1 MSIEIKK
8 IEAIEVYKHELGL
21 INCRC
26 IGTDI
31 YKVND
36 IVKIHLNDAITIKT
50 RVGLRTIAGRV
61 AYIHDDYLELDMSEK
76 YKRMLI
82 DIPFDNIMSIEKV
95 EEE

>member
-26 IGTDI
+26 IGTDT
-31 YKVND
+31 YKVGD
-36 IVKIHLNDAITIKT
+36 IVKIHLKDSITIKT
-50 RVGLRTIAGRV
+50 SAGLRTIVGRI

-76 YKRMLI
+76 YKHMLI
-82 DIPFDNIMSIEKV
+82 DVQFDNIMSIEKV